1 MIVGVDERFPDRCV
15 APANDHQVCL
25 QRACQDVLHS
35 HQVGA
40 FIRFFIGQAGVRGH
54 QEHAL
59 LQASMCGC
67 MYRYSI
73 LSQSVNRLQYFPLF
87 YIYIRACVRVCVC
100 ACMRL
105 CMRVCVC
112 LRVCVCVCVRAC
124 VRVCACARARVY
136 VCMCVCV
143 CICVCV
149 CVCVCVFVGVWALSG
164 LWWRENGV

>member
-1 MIVGVDERFPDRCV
+1 MGVDERFPDRCV

-73 LSQSVNRLQYFPLF
+73 LSQPIAYGTFLL
-87 YIYIRACVRVCVC
+87 YIYEGVCACVRVFVYVCFCVRACVRACVRVCVC
-100 ACMRL
+100 MR
-105 CMRVCVC
+105 
-112 LRVCVCVCVRAC
+112 
-124 VRVCACARARVY
+124 
-136 VCMCVCV
+136 MC
-143 CICVCV
+143 
-149 CVCVCVFVGVWALSG
+149 GGGGGGALSG
-164 LWWRENGV
+164 V